1 MLVDDDEQPLKYY
14 NAIDDCIAQSA
25 AIFGGGVAGWYD
37 LNLPDLIR
45 WTNRAILINKA
56 DSDE

>member
-1 MLVDDDEQPLKYY
+1 M
-14 NAIDDCIAQSA
+14 
-25 AIFGGGVAGWYD
+25 AGWYD